1 MDEQKKNSNKKVKKF
16 YIILG
21 MLLILLI
28 PIAFLSG
35 IVHDRENYR
44 NKAVNQVELAWAS
57 AQTIFPPE
65 LKIFIPGKK
74 ETVEKTLE
82 LNNYEAEVKVKTELR
97 KKGIFTVPVYTAEV
111 QLKGDFLNSYGNLK
125 NIKSELS
132 IDVSDSKGFVS
143 QPEFEFMSDEPVI
156 NSSKVFTKILNT
168 KIIP

>member
-35 IVHDRENYR
+35 IVDDRENYR

-82 LNNYEAEVKVKTELR
+82 LNNYEAEVKVKTELFTTLTSLNVR
-97 KKGIFTVPVYTAEV
+97 PFIACFRSCGIATLSFNLG
-111 QLKGDFLNSYGNLK
+111 LK
-125 NIKSELS
+125 
-132 IDVSDSKGFVS
+132 
-143 QPEFEFMSDEPVI
+143 FMEKTS
-156 NSSKVFTKILNT
+156 
-168 KIIP
+168 